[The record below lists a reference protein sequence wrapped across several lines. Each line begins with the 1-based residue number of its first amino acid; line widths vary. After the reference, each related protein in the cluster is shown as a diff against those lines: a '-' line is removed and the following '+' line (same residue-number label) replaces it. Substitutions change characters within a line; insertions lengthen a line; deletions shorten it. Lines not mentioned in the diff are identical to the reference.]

1 MKELGM
7 TAAKILEIKDFGRTA
22 AKIRGTND
30 LRMAAVK
37 IVEIEDLSMTAD
49 IRRTGPLSGRVR
61 NRLAS
66 GMLSDFGPSSKEG

>member
-1 MKELGM
+1 M

-37 IVEIEDLSMTAD
+37 ILEIED
-49 IRRTGPLSGRVR
+49 
-61 NRLAS
+61 
-66 GMLSDFGPSSKEG
+66 